1 MNSVCT
7 ILYYPL
13 EHAAWAA
20 DHQLLPLNSSHLW
33 TGAIALWALPLL
45 IACVQILG
53 QLMHQI
59 KTDAN
64 QQLNHLV
71 LDLVENLCNLSL
83 AIFWMPKG
91 FLWGGKLSSLWWG
104 FFGTVSSLISLYK
117 TIKSQQM
124 PNVCTHEEAVSTH

>member
-7 ILYYPL
+7 QLYYLL

-20 DHQLLPLNSSHLW
+20 DHQLLPLNSSSLW

-53 QLMHQI
+53 KLMRQI
-59 KTDAN
+59 KTNAN
-64 QQLNHLV
+64 QQLNLV
-71 LDLVENLCNLSL
+71 LDLVENLCNLGL

-104 FFGTVSSLISLYK
+104 LLGTVSSLISLYK

-124 PNVCTHEEAVSTH
+124 PNNVCTHEEVVSTH